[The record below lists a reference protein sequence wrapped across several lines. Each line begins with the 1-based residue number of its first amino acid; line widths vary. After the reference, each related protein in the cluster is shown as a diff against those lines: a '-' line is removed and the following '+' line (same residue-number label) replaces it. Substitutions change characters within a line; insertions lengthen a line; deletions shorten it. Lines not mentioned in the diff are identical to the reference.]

1 MSVEIPDK
9 YGGTEANFM
18 SMIVIIEE
26 LARVDPSV
34 SVFCDV
40 QNTLVN
46 TLLLKLGTKEQ
57 KEQYLP
63 QLAKSLLSD
72 RDQYLK
78 KQKKKR
84 KLKDKAG

>member
-63 QLAKSLLSD
+63 QLAKSLVSD
-72 RDQYLK
+72 RDQY
-78 KQKKKR
+78 
-84 KLKDKAG
+84 

>member
-46 TLLLKLGTKEQ
+46 TLLLKLGTEEQ

-63 QLAKSLLSD
+63 QLAKSLVSVWNH
-72 RDQYLK
+72 Y
-78 KQKKKR
+78 
-84 KLKDKAG
+84 

>member
-63 QLAKSLLSD
+63 QLAKSLVSVWNK
-72 RDQYLK
+72 Y
-78 KQKKKR
+78 
-84 KLKDKAG
+84 

>member
-26 LARVDPSV
+26 LACVDPSV

-63 QLAKSLLSD
+63 QLAKSLVSD
-72 RDQYLK
+72 RDQY
-78 KQKKKR
+78 
-84 KLKDKAG
+84 

>member
-63 QLAKSLLSD
+63 QLAKSLVSVWNK
-72 RDQYLK
+72 YLK
-78 KQKKKR
+78 YWNNFLHFTFSKF
-84 KLKDKAG
+84 

>member
-18 SMIVIIEE
+18 SMMVIIEE

-63 QLAKSLLSD
+63 QLAKSLVS
-72 RDQYLK
+72 
-78 KQKKKR
+78 
-84 KLKDKAG
+84 AWNNF

>member
-63 QLAKSLLSD
+63 QLAKSLVSVWNKYL
-72 RDQYLK
+72 QY
-78 KQKKKR
+78 
-84 KLKDKAG
+84 

>member
-63 QLAKSLLSD
+63 QLAKSLVSD
-72 RDQYLK
+72 RDKY
-78 KQKKKR
+78 
-84 KLKDKAG
+84 

>member
-57 KEQYLP
+57 KEQYP
-63 QLAKSLLSD
+63 T
-72 RDQYLK
+72 
-78 KQKKKR
+78 R
-84 KLKDKAG
+84 KISGKCLE

>member
-63 QLAKSLLSD
+63 QLAKSLVSVWNKYL
-72 RDQYLK
+72 QYWNNFLHFTFSK
-78 KQKKKR
+78 F
-84 KLKDKAG
+84 

>member
-57 KEQYLP
+57 KEQ
-63 QLAKSLLSD
+63 SLVSVWNK
-72 RDQYLK
+72 YLK
-78 KQKKKR
+78 YWNNFLHFTFSKF
-84 KLKDKAG
+84 

>member
-63 QLAKSLLSD
+63 QLAKSLVSVWNKYL
-72 RDQYLK
+72 QYWNNFFHFTFSK
-78 KQKKKR
+78 F
-84 KLKDKAG
+84 